1 MWRLGKSRRWPGDFK
16 RILPYSQG
24 PGPDVGLWGSIPA
37 LTPCQIRE
45 KLSPPIN
52 FSVSFSHPCCEGV
65 WGSWMGPTTA
75 SSPPTLLWFPLG
87 QLILYVCGKGG
98 VKALCSV
105 MITIL
110 LIIIPVTVSHWV
122 LAHARHH
129 SKHLPTPLFI
139 LTTTLYSGF

>member
-16 RILPYSQG
+16 RILPYSRG

-75 SSPPTLLWFPLG
+75 SSPPNFLWFLLG
-87 QLILYVCGKGG
+87 QLALDVGRRGRGG
-98 VKALCSV
+98 VRALSTV
-105 MITIL
+105 IITIL
-110 LIIIPVTVSHWV
+110 LIIMPTAHSPWM

-129 SKHLPTPLFI
+129 DKHLHLI
-139 LTTTLYSGF
+139 LCYHYCIQ